1 MGGEFG
7 CRQPQYLTTPAG
19 PYPTLAQVL
28 VDGRVVGRLERSNPR
43 NLTLPA
49 APGGNEDA
57 VLDILVEALGRV
69 NFGCEWDFKGLTS
82 PDVRL
87 TGALLICCICSPPG
101 VLQCTTFTC
110 KTSSGSNSLPSL
122 SCQRVCGT

>member
-1 MGGEFG
+1 MSQRV
-7 CRQPQYLTTPAG
+7 CRAT
-19 PYPTLAQVL
+19 QVL

-49 APGGNEDA
+49 AAGGNADA
-57 VLDILVEALGRV
+57 TLDILVEALGRV

-87 TGALLICCICSPPG
+87 NGAALAPSPTSPRSYPQNRLVLAAPCS
-101 VLQCTTFTC
+101 LQRAVR
-110 KTSSGSNSLPSL
+110 SAGSGHRHDRP
-122 SCQRVCGT
+122 

>member
-1 MGGEFG
+1 M
-7 CRQPQYLTTPAG
+7 
-19 PYPTLAQVL
+19 L

-49 APGGNEDA
+49 TARRDGDTT
-57 VLDILVEALGRV
+57 LDILVEALGRV

-87 TGALLICCICSPPG
+87 NGAARAPPPLLIP
-101 VLQCTTFTC
+101 L
-110 KTSSGSNSLPSL
+110 LH
-122 SCQRVCGT
+122 

>member
-1 MGGEFG
+1 M
-7 CRQPQYLTTPAG
+7 
-19 PYPTLAQVL
+19 L

-49 APGGNEDA
+49 AARRGGDA
-57 VLDILVEALGRV
+57 TLDILVEALGRV

-87 TGALLICCICSPPG
+87 NGAARAPPSLLPPITNISQAAHVRQEVHHAAAFTHMTDALLVITDSKRLRSG
-101 VLQCTTFTC
+101 C
-110 KTSSGSNSLPSL
+110 KKAERYASYITSLL
-122 SCQRVCGT
+122 

>member
-1 MGGEFG
+1 MGLSAESHVISWHL
-7 CRQPQYLTTPAG
+7 QNM
-19 PYPTLAQVL
+19 AQVL

-49 APGGNEDA
+49 APEGNADA

-82 PDVRL
+82 PDIRL
-87 TGALLICCICSPPG
+87 NGALLIYHSAVLLIHIFYSAPCSRSKEIPCSFP
-101 VLQCTTFTC
+101 TFTL
-110 KTSSGSNSLPSL
+110 KLQGSVAL
-122 SCQRVCGT
+122 QH